1 MMFRSCL
8 MNLFA
13 WSVSRET
20 FRLRSHH
27 DQNPLTYETSSR
39 PTVGRQ
45 LLKQEMHGI
54 RLYVGYLRDGLVR
67 PTVDDN
73 VQEPQPLRQIICAQI
88 IRDENTLDRE
98 VNPRRPISYV
108 DGLER
113 ECCYMLSLTLTINRM
128 FLTPAVIFCQK
139 SSGTALGTYIMARNE
154 TPLPVSPWE
163 TKRIV
168 SRHSEVDL
176 SL

>member
-1 MMFRSCL
+1 VNRSRAFRIMMFRSCL

-73 VQEPQPLRQIICAQI
+73 VQEPQPLRQIIC
-88 IRDENTLDRE
+88 
-98 VNPRRPISYV
+98 YV